1 MGGFFSVEGPLF
13 SGLGRLADLFWL
25 NILFIVCSLPIFT
38 IGASTTALYY
48 VTLKMVKNEEGH
60 ITKSFFRAFKE
71 NFRQSTL
78 IWLMVMF
85 VGALLFGDYLIMNGK
100 LIDISAIPDL
110 IRKAMLIMLL
120 VAAFLIALTVRYV
133 FPLLARFDNT
143 IKNTIKNALL
153 ISIRH
158 LPFSALLLLIFGAA
172 VAVFFL
178 VPKLWVMY
186 PIIMFSL
193 VAFVSSFIFVKIF
206 SYYIPK
212 EEEKDPDDFVLGE
225 FNKEDLNPDTDK

>member
-78 IWLMVMF
+78 IWLMVML

-120 VAAFLIALTVRYV
+120 GKAVRYIV
-133 FPLLARFDNT
+133 T
-143 IKNTIKNALL
+143 
-153 ISIRH
+153 SG
-158 LPFSALLLLIFGAA
+158 LLLIFGAA
-172 VAVFFL
+172 VALFFL